1 MNLGGVEKFKRKLM
15 DEAKRDWVGWGL
27 SSISTILMIK
37 SVAHYQVFETSRL
50 VIKEPLVLLLAGL
63 VPT

>member
-1 MNLGGVEKFKRKLM
+1 MLWYKERILTLNLGGFENLKRKLM

-37 SVAHYQVFETSRL
+37 
-50 VIKEPLVLLLAGL
+50 VLRITKCVKLFA
-63 VPT
+63 